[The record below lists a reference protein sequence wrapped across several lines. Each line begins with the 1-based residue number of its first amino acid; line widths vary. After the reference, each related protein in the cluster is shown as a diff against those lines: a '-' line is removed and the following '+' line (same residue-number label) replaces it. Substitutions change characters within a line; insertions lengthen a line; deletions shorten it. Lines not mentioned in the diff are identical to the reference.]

1 MLIAAW
7 HCACNGA
14 APASLLR
21 YGLRHRSNSGF
32 AGTETAEAPY
42 ASTGMITHDGNYSIK
57 FRGNNKEAGRLKRP
71 ASLFVL
77 WLYFIL
83 PV

>member
-1 MLIAAW
+1 MALCMQRRCTRFFAAIW
-7 HCACNGA
+7 
-14 APASLLR
+14 
-21 YGLRHRSNSGF
+21 LRHRSNSGF